1 VEPGESDAS
10 GAGAGPGPGDGP
22 GEVTRRRW
30 FRRPGVVVPIGL
42 VALAAAVGAAF
53 FLRAWNER
61 GADEASVDR
70 SVEGFREDQAG
81 DGSVGLLRPAAGVY
95 TYAAQGTEQLSLLG
109 TTQAWGDQ
117 VPATVTI
124 VEGPAGTEGCWTI
137 RFEFSTNHTQATTYC
152 ADERVLE
159 EVTGSTSQT
168 FDFVATQ
175 VTDVTEFRCDPPG
188 QLVKL
193 DAEPGESW
201 EQSCQ
206 GTSPERGTTVTSAG
220 TNTFLGVEPVEVGDE
235 AVDALHYRVDRTLSG
250 DQDGIES
257 TEYWFD
263 PRTALPLQAVR
274 AITVASP
281 SPLGDITYTEEGRYR
296 LTSLTPRT

>member
-1 VEPGESDAS
+1 MEPGESEAS
-10 GAGAGPGPGDGP
+10 GPVEGGGARP
-22 GEVTRRRW
+22 RW
-30 FRRPGVVVPIGL
+30 FRRPAVVVPVCL
-42 VALAAAVGAAF
+42 VVVAAGVGAAL

-81 DGSVGLLRPAAGVY
+81 DGSAGLLQPAAGVY

-109 TTQAWGDQ
+109 TTQAWGDRL
-117 VPATVTI
+117 PATVTTG
-124 VEGPAGTEGCWTI
+124 EGPAGTEGCWTI

-152 ADERVLE
+152 PDDRVLE
-159 EVTGSTSQT
+159 EVAGSTSQT

-188 QLVKL
+188 ELVRL
-193 DAEPGESW
+193 DAEAGDTW
-201 EQSCQ
+201 DQSCQ
-206 GTSPERGTTVTSAG
+206 GRSPERGTAVTSAG

-235 AVDALHYRVDRTLSG
+235 TVDALHYRVDRTLSG
-250 DQDGIES
+250 DQDGTES
-257 TEYWFD
+257 TQYWFH
-263 PRTALPLQAVR
+263 PRTALPLRAVR